1 MEIEF
6 ESEYQLEIK
15 NQFYDSLDEI
25 LRYLLEISV
34 KSHENFKK
42 DIVTYL
48 DKIYVHP
55 FSYPILKTGS
65 KKRIYRHINFRK
77 SYHLIYYV
85 NDNVIYLCDIQHIR
99 RNPKSLRFLD
109 DM

>member
-6 ESEYQLEIK
+6 ESKYQLEIK
-15 NQFYDSLDEI
+15 NQFYDSLDEV
-25 LRYLLEISV
+25 LRYLLEVSV
-34 KSHENFKK
+34 KSHTIFKK
-42 DIVTYL
+42 EITACI
-48 DKIYVHP
+48 DKIFVYP
-55 FSYPILKTGS
+55 LSFPILKTGS

-85 NDNVIYLCDIQHIR
+85 SDSTIYLCDIQHIR

-109 DM
+109 DI

>member
-15 NQFYDSLDEI
+15 NQFYDSLDRI

-34 KSHENFKK
+34 KAHDTFKK
-42 DIVTYL
+42 EIVDCM
-48 DKIYVHP
+48 DKIYVYP
-55 FSYPILKTGS
+55 LSNPILKTES
-65 KKRIYRHINFRK
+65 KKRTYRHINFK
-77 SYHLIYYV
+77 KNYHLIYYL
-85 NDNVIYLCDIQHIR
+85 NNTTIYLCDIQHIK

-109 DM
+109 DI

>member
-25 LRYLLEISV
+25 LRYLLEVSV
-34 KSHENFKK
+34 KSHGRFKK
-42 DIVTYL
+42 EIVTCM
-48 DKIYVHP
+48 DKIFVNP
-55 FSYPILKTGS
+55 LSYPILITGS
-65 KKRIYRHINFRK
+65 NRRVYRHINFKK
-77 SYHLIYYV
+77 SYHLIYYM

-99 RNPKSLRFLD
+99 RNPKSLRFLND
-109 DM
+109 I